1 MTNLEVL
8 KNHLALGEDYSDELL
23 QVLQSALDEITT
35 SRVKLLELGGYSPAG
50 TANLLTGCGKSSQY
64 ISKFEYNSSY
74 SVSSSAL
81 INLQVAHENQYTV
94 ISQLLALTYLNNK
107 WSAQVVFDDFP
118 RYSSPAETLDALSDR
133 LIRLGLA
140 TRVSDSLRARLEALW
155 TEN

>member
-1 MTNLEVL
+1 MTNLGLL
-8 KNHLALGEDYSDELL
+8 KSHLALGEDYSEELL
-23 QVLQSALDEITT
+23 QVLQSAFDEITV
-35 SRVKLLELGGYSPAG
+35 SREKLLELGGYSPVE
-50 TANLLTGCGKSSQY
+50 TADLLTGCGKSSQY

-81 INLQVAHENQYTV
+81 INLQVAHQNQDTV
-94 ISQLLALTYLNNK
+94 INQLLALTYLNKK

-118 RYSSPAETLDALSDR
+118 LYSSPAEMLDALSDR

-155 TEN
+155 TKN